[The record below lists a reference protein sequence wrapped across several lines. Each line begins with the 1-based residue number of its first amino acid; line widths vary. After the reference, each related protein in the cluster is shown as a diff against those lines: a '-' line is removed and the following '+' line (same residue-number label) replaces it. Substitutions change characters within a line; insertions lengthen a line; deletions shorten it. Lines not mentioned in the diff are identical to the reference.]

1 MSDETTPAAA
11 EPAAERTLGG
21 IGTRVLFE
29 DDKVRI
35 WELELAPGAR
45 SDAHRHDLDYY
56 LIQIAGDRIAVE
68 PEPDSRGEYR
78 EYFAADVVPGVVVPM
93 RRGGVETAVNVGEQR
108 YHEIIVELK
117 DR

>member
-1 MSDETTPAAA
+1 MSEETVPDTDESATG
-11 EPAAERTLGG
+11 RTLGG

-29 DDKVRI
+29 DDRVRI
-35 WELELAPGAR
+35 WELELSPGAR
-45 SDAHRHDLDYY
+45 SDVHRHELDYY
-56 LIQIAGDRIAVE
+56 LVQIAGDRIAVE
-68 PEPDSRGEYR
+68 PEPDSAGEYR

>member
-1 MSDETTPAAA
+1 MSDEITAAAA
-11 EPAAERTLGG
+11 ESAAERTLGG

-45 SDAHRHDLDYY
+45 SDAHRHELDYY